1 MQKFFEAIQDAPVKY
16 GLLLGL
22 IIVVII
28 TAGFIFFRWN
38 VPLGPTLEVPTATL
52 VGTAVPETALTT
64 ITPEP
69 GNTPVPTYTAQPTL
83 TPTIEPLCGGPPQMT
98 ILIAGVASDGYL
110 YGLADAVRVARI
122 DFQTGKVSVVAVPRD
137 LWVDIPALADH
148 GITQGKLN
156 QAYFYGSEG
165 MGLYDGSGYGSGLL
179 AQTLQEEFGL
189 HVDHYLAVNLNSF
202 RNIIDGIGGI
212 DVYLPEPV
220 YTKWF
225 GEPKLFKKAGSHHL
239 TGKEAEKIVR
249 ARIEIGDYGRINNQT
264 LVLRAIAAKMITPSG
279 LKNLP
284 DFVNRLIRYT
294 LTDLSPSD
302 VSKLLCLAEKIDPR
316 EDVVYK
322 PIPEDLTTGEWVMDE
337 YQGYNVYALTYN
349 QEQIREVFTNF
360 QQGLWP

>member
-1 MQKFFEAIQDAPVKY
+1 MKY
-16 GLLLGL
+16 GALLGL
-22 IIVVII
+22 IFIVII
-28 TAGFIFFRWN
+28 TAGFIFFRWD
-38 VPLGPTLEVPTATL
+38 VPLGPTLDVPTATQ
-52 VGTAVPETALTT
+52 VDTAVPETAT
-64 ITPEP
+64 ITDTPEP
-69 GNTPVPTYTAQPTL
+69 GNTPVPTATPQPTL

-156 QAYFYGSEG
+156 QAYFYGTEG

-179 AQTLQEEFGL
+179 AQTLQEDFGL
-189 HVDHYLAVNLNSF
+189 HVDHYLAVNLNAF
-202 RNIIDGIGGI
+202 RNIIDGIGGV

-225 GEPKLFKKAGSHHL
+225 GEPKLFKKAGYHHL

-264 LVLRAIAAKMITPSG
+264 LVLRALAAKMITPSG

-284 DFVNRLIRYT
+284 DIVNRLIRYT

-302 VSKLLCLAEKIDPR
+302 VSKLLCLAEKVDPR

-322 PIPEDLTTGEWVMDE
+322 PIPEDMTEGN
-337 YQGYNVYALTYN
+337 G
-349 QEQIREVFTNF
+349 
-360 QQGLWP
+360 